1 MPHPTNPSRV
11 STHII
16 TVKEPV
22 NGHSEILMT
31 NFSKTQIQRS
41 LTTGFKSSLFPLYE
55 SHNTA
60 SEPVESSAPKL
71 SSIAQISI
79 NIYCPQQRVDDYE
92 HLICQEV
99 TLRRS
104 LYNRHQPVASVWWL
118 GSPLQQFSPEAITE
132 LCFRL
137 SSHFTHQQEGSTR
150 GMAVTPMEL
159 DKNNL
164 ALIKGLNFN
173 AIKLNIDAS
182 VASGDRSLSKI
193 EAALQML
200 TDYKSFKL
208 SCVIKF
214 SDQTH
219 PDFIDRLLHLLE
231 SSHCSHTE
239 VSSQKSGP
247 ISLRDKRTSQN
258 QLARINQH
266 FLECRWRACGNNNFF
281 APSHPIGSLQEPA
294 KLEASPWGYQAK
306 PIALWLGFGVAAL
319 SLSADKYQY
328 NTPSSADYVAVLAN
342 KKSPVQNYFQLPASK
357 EANYQL
363 IQQLLCQHAITSTD
377 PDLHQKITSLIPNE
391 WLVDN
396 AKGLGLSTAG
406 IVNLSSICDKIFDA

>member
-1 MPHPTNPSRV
+1 MPSRV

-22 NGHSEILMT
+22 NGHPAIQMT
-31 NFSKTQIQRS
+31 NFSHSQIQRS

-55 SHNTA
+55 SSNEA
-60 SEPVESSAPKL
+60 PVAAESGSSEL
-71 SSIAQISI
+71 SSIAQIGI
-79 NIYCPQQRVDDYE
+79 NIYCPRQRVDDYE

-104 LYNRHQPVASVWWL
+104 LYNRHQPVASVWWR

-150 GMAVTPMEL
+150 GMVVTPMEL

-173 AIKLNIDAS
+173 AIQLNIDAS
-182 VASGDRSLSKI
+182 IASGDRSLSKI
-193 EAALQML
+193 ETALQML
-200 TDYKSFKL
+200 ADYKSFDL

-219 PDFIDRLLHLLE
+219 PDFINRLLYLLE
-231 SSHCSHTE
+231 SSHCTHIE

-247 ISLRDKRTSQN
+247 VSLQDKLTSQN
-258 QLARINQH
+258 QLTRINKH
-266 FLECRWRACGNNNFF
+266 FQDCGWRGCGNNNFF
-281 APSHPIGSLQEPA
+281 APSHPLGDLPQQA
-294 KLEASPWGYQAK
+294 KLEATPWGYMARQI
-306 PIALWLGFGVAAL
+306 PLWLGFGVAAL
-319 SLSADKYQY
+319 SLSAGNYQY
-328 NTPSSADYVAVLAN
+328 NTPSSERYVSLLADN
-342 KKSPVQNYFQLPASK
+342 KQPVQSHFHLAADKVSNFR
-357 EANYQL
+357 L
-363 IQQLLCQHAITSTD
+363 IQQLLCEHTITPTT
-377 PDLHQKITSLIPNE
+377 PQQYQQLTSLIPSE
-391 WLVDN
+391 WLNDDPGN
-396 AKGLGLSTAG
+396 LTLNTLG
-406 IVNLSSICDKIFDA
+406 IVNLSNICDTLFDSICA

>member
-1 MPHPTNPSRV
+1 
-11 STHII
+11 
-16 TVKEPV
+16 
-22 NGHSEILMT
+22 MT
-31 NFSKTQIQRS
+31 NFSHSQIQRS
-41 LTTGFKSSLFPLYE
+41 LTTGFKPSLFPLYE
-55 SHNTA
+55 SNNIAPSVAESA
-60 SEPVESSAPKL
+60 SPEL
-71 SSIAQISI
+71 SSIAQIGI

-150 GMAVTPMEL
+150 GMVVTPMEL

-182 VASGDRSLSKI
+182 VASGDRSLSNI
-193 EAALQML
+193 ETALQML
-200 TDYKSFKL
+200 ADYKSFDL

-219 PDFIDRLLHLLE
+219 PDFIDRLLNLLE
-231 SSHCSHTE
+231 SSHCSHIE

-247 ISLRDKRTSQN
+247 VSLQDKLTSQN
-258 QLARINQH
+258 QLVRINKH
-266 FLECRWRACGNNNFF
+266 FHDCGWRGCGNNNFF
-281 APSHPIGSLQEPA
+281 APSHPLGNLPQKT
-294 KLEASPWGYQAK
+294 KLEATPWGYMARQ
-306 PIALWLGFGVAAL
+306 PALWLGFGVAAL
-319 SLSADKYQY
+319 SLSAGNYQY
-328 NTPSSADYVAVLAN
+328 NTPSSERYVSLLADKRL
-342 KKSPVQNYFQLPASK
+342 PVQSQFHLATDKAS
-357 EANYQL
+357 NFRL
-363 IQQLLCQHAITSTD
+363 IQQLLCEHSIAPTTPQ
-377 PDLHQKITSLIPNE
+377 LQQQLTSLIPRE
-391 WLVDN
+391 WLKDDSDSLALN
-396 AKGLGLSTAG
+396 TLG
-406 IVNLSSICDKIFDA
+406 IVNLSSICDKLFDSLCA

>member
-1 MPHPTNPSRV
+1 
-11 STHII
+11 
-16 TVKEPV
+16 
-22 NGHSEILMT
+22 MT
-31 NFSKTQIQRS
+31 NFSHSQIQRS
-41 LTTGFKSSLFPLYE
+41 LTTGFKPSLFPLYE
-55 SHNTA
+55 SNNIAPSVAESA
-60 SEPVESSAPKL
+60 SPEL
-71 SSIAQISI
+71 SSIAQIGI

-150 GMAVTPMEL
+150 GMVVTPMEL

-182 VASGDRSLSKI
+182 VASGDRSLSNI
-193 EAALQML
+193 ETALQML
-200 TDYKSFKL
+200 ADYKSFDL

-219 PDFIDRLLHLLE
+219 PDFIDRLLNLLE
-231 SSHCSHTE
+231 SSHCSHIE

-247 ISLRDKRTSQN
+247 VSLQDKLTSQN
-258 QLARINQH
+258 QLVRINKH
-266 FLECRWRACGNNNFF
+266 FHDCGWRGCGNNNFF
-281 APSHPIGSLQEPA
+281 APSHPLGNLPQKT
-294 KLEASPWGYQAK
+294 KLEATPWGYMARQ
-306 PIALWLGFGVAAL
+306 PALWLGFGVAAL
-319 SLSADKYQY
+319 SLSAGNYQY
-328 NTPSSADYVAVLAN
+328 NTPSSERYVSLLADKRL
-342 KKSPVQNYFQLPASK
+342 PVQSQFHLAADKAS
-357 EANYQL
+357 NFRL
-363 IQQLLCQHAITSTD
+363 IQQLLCEHSIAPTTPQ
-377 PDLHQKITSLIPNE
+377 LQQQLTSLIPRE
-391 WLVDN
+391 WLKDDSDSLALN
-396 AKGLGLSTAG
+396 TLG
-406 IVNLSSICDKIFDA
+406 IVNLSSICDKLFDSLCA

>member
-1 MPHPTNPSRV
+1 
-11 STHII
+11 
-16 TVKEPV
+16 
-22 NGHSEILMT
+22 MT
-31 NFSKTQIQRS
+31 NFSHSQIQRS

-55 SHNTA
+55 SSNET
-60 SEPVESSAPKL
+60 PVAEESVNPEL
-71 SSIAQISI
+71 SSIAQIGI

-173 AIKLNIDAS
+173 AIQLHIDAS
-182 VASGDRSLSKI
+182 VASGDRSLSNI
-193 EAALQML
+193 ETALQML
-200 TDYKSFKL
+200 ADYKSFDL

-219 PDFIDRLLHLLE
+219 PDFIDRLLNLLE
-231 SSHCSHTE
+231 NSHCTHIE

-247 ISLRDKRTSQN
+247 ISLQDKLTSQN
-258 QLARINQH
+258 QLVRINKH
-266 FLECRWRACGNNNFF
+266 FSDCGWRGCGNNNFF
-281 APSHPIGSLQEPA
+281 APSHPLGNLPQKI
-294 KLEASPWGYQAK
+294 KLEATPWGYMARQ
-306 PIALWLGFGVAAL
+306 PALWLGFGVAAL
-319 SLSADKYQY
+319 SLSAGNYQY
-328 NTPSSADYVAVLAN
+328 NTPSSERYVSLLADKRL
-342 KKSPVQNYFQLPASK
+342 PVQSQFHLAADKAS
-357 EANYQL
+357 NFRL
-363 IQQLLCQHAITSTD
+363 IQQLLCEHRIAPTS
-377 PDLHQKITSLIPNE
+377 PQLQQQLTSLIPRE
-391 WLVDN
+391 WLKDDFDSLALN
-396 AKGLGLSTAG
+396 TLG
-406 IVNLSSICDKIFDA
+406 IVNLSSICDKLFDSLCA

>member
-1 MPHPTNPSRV
+1 
-11 STHII
+11 
-16 TVKEPV
+16 
-22 NGHSEILMT
+22 MT
-31 NFSKTQIQRS
+31 NFSNARLQRS

-55 SHNTA
+55 TMTEA
-60 SEPVESSAPKL
+60 PAPVELNGPQL
-71 SSIAQISI
+71 SSITQLGI

-137 SSHFTHQQEGSTR
+137 SSYFTHQKEGSTR
-150 GMAVTPMEL
+150 GMVVTPMEL

-182 VASGDRSLSKI
+182 VASCDRSLSKI

-200 TDYKSFKL
+200 ADYKSFDL

-219 PDFIDRLLHLLE
+219 EDFLDRLLNLLQD
-231 SSHCSHTE
+231 SHCTHIE
-239 VSSQKSGP
+239 VLSQKSGP
-247 ISLRDKRTSQN
+247 VTLQDKLACQN
-258 QLARINQH
+258 QLARINRY
-266 FLECRWRACGNNNFF
+266 FRDCAWRACGNNNFF
-281 APSHPIGSLQEPA
+281 APSHSIGDLQYQA
-294 KLEASPWGYQAK
+294 QLEATPWGYLSK
-306 PIALWLGFGVAAL
+306 RISSWLGFGVGAL
-319 SLSADKYQY
+319 SFNNGGYQH
-328 NTPSSADYVAVLAN
+328 NTPSSEQYIALLAD
-342 KKSPVQNYFQLPASK
+342 KKLPVQSSFRLHADKQTNF
-357 EANYQL
+357 EI
-363 IQQLLCQHAITSTD
+363 IQSLLCQHSVK
-377 PDLHQKITSLIPNE
+377 PLPSQLHQQLTSVIPE
-391 WLVDN
+391 TWLEQDAN
-396 AKGLGLSTAG
+396 QLTLSEDG
-406 IVNLSSICDKIFDA
+406 ILNLSSICDKLFEPLCA

>member
-1 MPHPTNPSRV
+1 
-11 STHII
+11 
-16 TVKEPV
+16 
-22 NGHSEILMT
+22 MT
-31 NFSKTQIQRS
+31 NFCNSQIQYS

-55 SHNTA
+55 ST
-60 SEPVESSAPKL
+60 SEESSAVEPSVTEL
-71 SSIAQISI
+71 SSIVPIGI

-92 HLICQEV
+92 HLICQEI

-150 GMAVTPMEL
+150 GMTVTPMEL
-159 DKNNL
+159 DKKSL

-193 EAALQML
+193 ESALQIL
-200 TDYKSFKL
+200 TDYKSFDL
-208 SCVIKF
+208 SCVIKL

-219 PDFIDRLLHLLE
+219 PDFIDRLLNLLKN
-231 SSHCSHTE
+231 SHCTHIE

-247 ISLRDKRTSQN
+247 VSLQDRLTSQS
-258 QLARINQH
+258 QLTHINEY
-266 FLECRWRACGNNNFF
+266 FDDCGWRVCGNNSFF
-281 APSHPIGSLQEPA
+281 APSHPIARLPRQA
-294 KLEASPWGYQAK
+294 KLEATPWGYLAK
-306 PIALWLGFGVAAL
+306 PLPLWLGFGVAAL
-319 SLSADKYQY
+319 SLRADNYQY
-328 NTPSSADYVAVLAN
+328 NTPSSEQYVALLSD
-342 KKSPVQNYFQLPASK
+342 KKSPVQSHFRLAAKNKTNFL
-357 EANYQL
+357 L

-377 PDLHQKITSLIPNE
+377 PRLHQQLSALISDE
-391 WLVDN
+391 WLQSN
-396 AKGLGLSTAG
+396 ADSLALSSKGV
-406 IVNLSSICDKIFDA
+406 VNLSTICEKLFDALSA

>member
-1 MPHPTNPSRV
+1 
-11 STHII
+11 
-16 TVKEPV
+16 
-22 NGHSEILMT
+22 MT
-31 NFSKTQIQRS
+31 NFSHSQIHRS

-55 SHNTA
+55 SNTGVLIA
-60 SEPVESSAPKL
+60 AESANPTL
-71 SSIAQISI
+71 SSIAQIGI

-104 LYNRHQPVASVWWL
+104 HYNRHQPVASVWWL

-173 AIKLNIDAS
+173 AIQLNIDAS
-182 VASGDRSLSKI
+182 VASGDRSLSNI
-193 EAALQML
+193 ETALQML
-200 TDYKSFKL
+200 TDYKSFDL

-219 PDFIDRLLHLLE
+219 PDFIDRLLNLLE
-231 SSHCSHTE
+231 NSHCAHIE

-247 ISLRDKRTSQN
+247 VSLQDKLTSQN
-258 QLARINQH
+258 QLARINKH
-266 FLECRWRACGNNNFF
+266 FHDCGWRGCGNNSFF
-281 APSHPIGSLQEPA
+281 APSHPLGDLPQQT
-294 KLEASPWGYQAK
+294 KLEATPWGYMAK
-306 PIALWLGFGVAAL
+306 KIPLWLGFGVAAL
-319 SLSADKYQY
+319 SLRAGNYQH
-328 NTPSSADYVAVLAN
+328 NTPSSDRYVNLLAD
-342 KKSPVQNYFQLPASK
+342 KKLPIQSHFQLAADKAS
-357 EANYQL
+357 NFRL
-363 IQQLLCQHAITSTD
+363 IQQLLCEHIIAPTD
-377 PDLHQKITSLIPNE
+377 PQLHKQLTSLIPKE
-391 WLVDN
+391 WLKDDPDN
-396 AKGLGLSTAG
+396 LALNTAG
-406 IVNLSSICDKIFDA
+406 IVNLSSICDKLFDSLCA

>member
-1 MPHPTNPSRV
+1 
-11 STHII
+11 
-16 TVKEPV
+16 
-22 NGHSEILMT
+22 MT
-31 NFSKTQIQRS
+31 NFSDSQIQRS

-55 SHNTA
+55 SY
-60 SEPVESSAPKL
+60 SQEPVSIEPDKPEL
-71 SSIAQISI
+71 SSIAPMGI
-79 NIYCPQQRVDDYE
+79 NIYCPQARVDDYE

-137 SSHFTHQQEGSTR
+137 SSHFTHQQEGSIR

-173 AIKLNIDAS
+173 AVKLNIDAS
-182 VASGDRSLSKI
+182 VASGDRSLSNIKT
-193 EAALQML
+193 ALQIL

-219 PDFIDRLLHLLE
+219 PDFIDRLLSLLE
-231 SSHCSHTE
+231 NSHCTHIE

-247 ISLRDKRTSQN
+247 VSLQDKLTSQT

-266 FLECRWRACGNNNFF
+266 FHDCGWRACGNNNFF
-281 APSHPIGSLQEPA
+281 APSHPLGQLPRPA
-294 KLEASPWGYQAK
+294 KLEATPWGYMAGK
-306 PIALWLGFGVAAL
+306 IPLWLGFGVAAL
-319 SLSADKYQY
+319 SLSEGNYQC
-328 NTPSSADYVAVLAN
+328 NTPSGERYVDLLAN
-342 KKSPVQNYFQLPASK
+342 KQSPVQSHFHLAADKKSSFR
-357 EANYQL
+357 L
-363 IQQLLCQHAITSTD
+363 IQQLLCEHTITSSD
-377 PDLHQKITSLIPNE
+377 PQLRQQLTSLIPRGWFKDDSPN
-391 WLVDN
+391 L
-396 AKGLGLSTAG
+396 ALSTAG
-406 IVNLSSICDKIFDA
+406 VVNLSSICDKLFDPP

>member
-1 MPHPTNPSRV
+1 
-11 STHII
+11 
-16 TVKEPV
+16 
-22 NGHSEILMT
+22 MT
-31 NFSKTQIQRS
+31 NFSHSQIQRS

-55 SHNTA
+55 NNSGTPA
-60 SEPVESSAPKL
+60 IAESGSPEL
-71 SSIAQISI
+71 SSIAQIGI

-173 AIKLNIDAS
+173 AIQLNIDAS
-182 VASGDRSLSKI
+182 VASGDRSLSNI
-193 EAALQML
+193 ETALQML
-200 TDYKSFKL
+200 ADYKSFDL

-219 PDFIDRLLHLLE
+219 PDFLDRLLNLLE
-231 SSHCSHTE
+231 NSHCTHIE
-239 VSSQKSGP
+239 VTSQKSGP
-247 ISLRDKRTSQN
+247 VSLQDKLTSQN
-258 QLARINQH
+258 QLVRINKRFH
-266 FLECRWRACGNNNFF
+266 DCGWRVCGNNNFF
-281 APSHPIGSLQEPA
+281 SPSHPFGHLPQQA
-294 KLEASPWGYQAK
+294 KLEATPWGYMAR
-306 PIALWLGFGVAAL
+306 PIPLWLGFGVAAL
-319 SLSADKYQY
+319 SLSAGNYQY
-328 NTPSSADYVAVLAN
+328 NTPSSECYVNLLAD
-342 KKSPVQNYFQLPASK
+342 KKPPVQNHFHLAADKAS
-357 EANYQL
+357 NFRL
-363 IQQLLCQHAITSTD
+363 IQQLLCGHAIAPTT
-377 PDLHQKITSLIPNE
+377 PQLHQQLTSLIPRE
-391 WLVDN
+391 WLKDDSDSLALN
-396 AKGLGLSTAG
+396 TLG
-406 IVNLSSICDKIFDA
+406 IVNLSSICDKLFNPLCA

>member
-1 MPHPTNPSRV
+1 MAHPA
-11 STHII
+11 
-16 TVKEPV
+16 
-22 NGHSEILMT
+22 ILMT
-31 NFSKTQIQRS
+31 NFSHSQIQHS

-55 SHNTA
+55 SSNAT
-60 SEPVESSAPKL
+60 PVAAELSSPKL
-71 SSIAQISI
+71 SSIAQIGI

-104 LYNRHQPVASVWWL
+104 FYNRHQPVASVWWR

-173 AIKLNIDAS
+173 AIQLHIDAS

-193 EAALQML
+193 ETALQML
-200 TDYKSFKL
+200 ADYKSFNL

-219 PDFIDRLLHLLE
+219 PDFIDRLLNLLE
-231 SSHCSHTE
+231 NSHCSHIE

-247 ISLRDKRTSQN
+247 VSLQDKLTSQN
-258 QLARINQH
+258 QLVRINKH
-266 FLECRWRACGNNNFF
+266 FRDCGWRGCGNNNFF
-281 APSHPIGSLQEPA
+281 APSHPLGDLPQQA
-294 KLEASPWGYQAK
+294 KLEATPWGYMARQI
-306 PIALWLGFGVAAL
+306 PLWLGFGVAAL
-319 SLSADKYQY
+319 SLNEGYYQY
-328 NTPSSADYVAVLAN
+328 NTPSSERYVSLLAEKKLPIQSHFHLAAD
-342 KKSPVQNYFQLPASK
+342 KAS
-357 EANYQL
+357 NFQL
-363 IQQLLCQHAITSTD
+363 IQQLLCEHTITPTN
-377 PDLHQKITSLIPNE
+377 PQLHQQLTSLIPRE
-391 WLVDN
+391 WLKDDPEN
-396 AKGLGLSTAG
+396 LALNTLG
-406 IVNLSSICDKIFDA
+406 IVSLSSICDKLFDPLCA